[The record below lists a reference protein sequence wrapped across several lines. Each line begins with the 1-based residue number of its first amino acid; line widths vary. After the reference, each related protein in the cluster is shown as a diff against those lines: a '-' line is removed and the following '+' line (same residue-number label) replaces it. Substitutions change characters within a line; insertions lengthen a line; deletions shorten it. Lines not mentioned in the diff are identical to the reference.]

1 MKTLYLVRHAK
12 SSWED
17 TALSDFDR
25 PLNVR
30 GKKDAPSM
38 GYVLHQQGILP
49 DLLLSSPAKRAY
61 STAKKIAKAIGY
73 TKKDIQT
80 DKNIYHA
87 EPDQLLMTIQALPPA
102 VDSVMLVGH
111 NPGLTDLSN
120 LLCRKHIDN
129 IPTCGVV
136 CIEFD
141 VEKWNQV
148 MSESGRFMFFDYPK
162 KHK

>member
-1 MKTLYLVRHAK
+1 MKTLYLIRHAK

-17 TALSDFDR
+17 ITLNDFDR
-25 PLNVR
+25 PLNDR
-30 GKKDAPSM
+30 GKKDAPLM
-38 GYVLHQQGILP
+38 GHVLKQQQILP
-49 DLLLSSPAKRAY
+49 DLMLSSPAKRAY
-61 STAKKIAKAIGY
+61 STGKKIAKAIGY
-73 TKKDIQT
+73 SKKDIQT
-80 DKNIYHA
+80 DKKIYHA
-87 EPDQLLMTIQALPPA
+87 EPNQILAIIQLLPESEHA
-102 VDSVMLVGH
+102 VMLIGH

-141 VEKWNQV
+141 VEKWNQIIP
-148 MSESGRFMFFDYPK
+148 ESGKFIFFDYPK

>member
-1 MKTLYLVRHAK
+1 MKTLCLVRHAK

-17 TALSDFDR
+17 TALDDYDR
-25 PLNVR
+25 PLNER
-30 GKKDAPSM
+30 GKKDARLM
-38 GYVLHQQGILP
+38 GNILQQQHILP
-49 DLLLSSPAKRAY
+49 DLMLSSPAKRAF

-73 TKKDIQT
+73 NKENIQT
-80 DKNIYHA
+80 DKKIYHA
-87 EPDQLLMTIQALPPA
+87 GLEQLLAIIQALPA
-102 VDSVMLVGH
+102 SEHSVMLVGH

-141 VEKWNQV
+141 IETWNLV
-148 MSESGRFMFFDYPK
+148 MPESGRFIFFDYPK